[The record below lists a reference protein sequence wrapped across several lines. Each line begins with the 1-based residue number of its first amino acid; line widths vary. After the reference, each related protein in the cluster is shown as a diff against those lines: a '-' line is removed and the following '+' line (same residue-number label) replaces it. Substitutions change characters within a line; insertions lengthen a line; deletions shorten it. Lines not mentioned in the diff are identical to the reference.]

1 MELEELIQVFRAENT
16 SELDNEDDSAKPGI
30 VESVTDML
38 PNATALEFLI
48 EVASSRTEFDL
59 ARIEALRGIELADG
73 LTETQRAECSSML
86 VTLLTTADED
96 PDVCNYAAM
105 ASAYFMD
112 SDSVYQ
118 TLLDLVVNET
128 RDSNLRWN
136 AFTAVEKHK
145 PQQKSIETL
154 KSLLTDTE
162 FQTSATR
169 VLAEWGAG

>member
-1 MELEELIQVFRAENT
+1 MELEELIQAFRAENT
-16 SELDNEDDSAKPGI
+16 SELENEDDSAKPGI
-30 VESVTDML
+30 VESVTHML
-38 PNATALEFLI
+38 PNSTALEFLI
-48 EVASSRTEFDL
+48 EIASSRTELDL

-73 LTETQRAECSSML
+73 LTEVQRTECSAML
-86 VTLLTTADED
+86 ATILTTPDED

-118 TLLDLVVNET
+118 SLLDLVVDET

-136 AFTAVEKHK
+136 AFTALEKHE
-145 PQQKSIETL
+145 PQQKSIEAL

-162 FQTSATR
+162 FQDSATR
-169 VLAEWGAG
+169 VLAEWDAG